1 MGCGAGTRLA
11 SAPRPLL
18 PMSMQHARS
27 QLLLSVLFCAL
38 APGCEQHDAAAPEHA
53 HGAAAKSA
61 DGAEEHPGVL
71 EHDAFEFLEPQHPG
85 HPNWV
90 DMGDIPLGEV
100 REATVRMRNVE
111 GVPIRIEQVTAGC
124 SCTRPQVTVVLPSGE
139 RVPGDSNA
147 RDVVALAP
155 PDSIIEVTLR
165 VDSTQA
171 PVKNKD
177 KIVLVRMTTDS
188 KTSPYVTLEAR
199 MKIHAPLQPVPPE
212 IDLERLGINA
222 GKEGRTDITPVVPT
236 GEKVL
241 GVLETP
247 EGLTA
252 RIEPIEISGIPVWR
266 LHVRVEAPVR
276 PGYQEQYIKLS
287 TSGPSGFGEG
297 RPLSVKVRW
306 FAAEDVEVAPP
317 RLLFVRQPQSTV
329 ERAVGELITHMPGHK
344 LKVTSHRVEGVDASS
359 LNISIEPREPDAD
372 GRAKAWSI
380 SLERTAGAN
389 GALSGSLVLELDD
402 VQHPRLEVPLIGRG

>member
-1 MGCGAGTRLA
+1 MARLRERA
-11 SAPRPLL
+11 LLRRRVPHL
-18 PMSMQHARS
+18 PMSIHHARTHV
-27 QLLLSVLFCAL
+27 LSAALVCAL
-38 APGCEQHDAAAPEHA
+38 SLACEQHDGAAREHA
-53 HGAAAKSA
+53 TAAKASSGG
-61 DGAEEHPGVL
+61 GAEEHPGVL
-71 EHDAFEFLEPQHPG
+71 QHDAFEFLEPQHAG

-100 REATVRMRNVE
+100 REATVRIKNVE

-124 SCTRPQVTVVLPSGE
+124 SCTRPQITVVLPSGE
-139 RVPGDSNA
+139 RVPGDPNA
-147 RDVVALAP
+147 RDFVALAP
-155 PDSIIEVTLR
+155 PDSVLEVTLR

-199 MKIHAPLQPVPPE
+199 MKIHAPLQPVPPD
-212 IDLERLGINA
+212 IDLERLGVNA
-222 GKEGRTDITPVVPT
+222 GKEGRTDIMPVVPS

-252 RIEPIEISGIPVWR
+252 RIEPIEISGVPVWR
-266 LHVRVEAPVR
+266 LHVRVDPPVR
-276 PGYQEQYIKLS
+276 PGYQEQYVKLS

-317 RLLFVRQPQSTV
+317 RLLFVRQPQSAV
-329 ERAVGELITHMPGHK
+329 ERAVGELITHMPGHR
-344 LKVTSHRVEGVDASS
+344 LKVVSHRVEGVDAST
-359 LNISIEPREPDAD
+359 LNIAIEPRDPDAD
-372 GRAKAWSI
+372 GRAKTWSI
-380 SLERTAGAN
+380 SLERAAGSG

-402 VQHPRLEVPLIGRG
+402 AQHPRLEVPLIGRG

>member
-1 MGCGAGTRLA
+1 M
-11 SAPRPLL
+11 
-18 PMSMQHARS
+18 PMSTQPARS
-27 QLLLSVLFCAL
+27 DVFLAALLCAL
-38 APGCEQHDAAAPEHA
+38 TPGCDRHSGAQAEHA
-53 HGAAAKSA
+53 HSAAPKSA
-61 DGAEEHPGVL
+61 NGAEEHPGVL

-100 REATVRMRNVE
+100 REATVRMKNVD

-124 SCTRPQVTVVLPSGE
+124 SCTRPQITVVLPSGE

-147 RDVVALAP
+147 REVVAVAP
-155 PDSIIEVTLR
+155 PDSILEVNLR

-171 PVKNKD
+171 PIKNKD

-199 MKIHAPLQPVPPE
+199 MKIHAPLQPVPPD

-241 GVLETP
+241 DILETP

-266 LHVRVEAPVR
+266 LHVRVDPPVR
-276 PGYQEQYIKLS
+276 PGYQEQYVKLK

-317 RLLFVRQPQSTV
+317 RLLFVRQPKSTV

-344 LKVTSHRVEGVDASS
+344 LKVMSHRVEGVDASS
-359 LNISIEPREPDAD
+359 LTISIEPREPDAE

-380 SLERTAGAN
+380 SLERAGGAG

>member
-1 MGCGAGTRLA
+1 MPTHYARAHVLLSALLCAFSPGCDRHDGAG
-11 SAPRPLL
+11 
-18 PMSMQHARS
+18 
-27 QLLLSVLFCAL
+27 
-38 APGCEQHDAAAPEHA
+38 GEHA
-53 HGAAAKSA
+53 HGASVKS
-61 DGAEEHPGVL
+61 GAGTEDHPGL
-71 EHDAFEFLEPQHPG
+71 LQHDAFEFVDPQHAG

-100 REATVRMRNVE
+100 REATVRLKNVE
-111 GVPIRIEQVTAGC
+111 GVPIRVEQVTAGC
-124 SCTRPQVTVVLPSGE
+124 SCTRPEITVVLPSGE
-139 RVPGDSNA
+139 RIPGDSNA

-155 PDSIIEVTLR
+155 PESIIEVKLR

-171 PVKNKD
+171 PIKNKD
-177 KIVLVRMTTDS
+177 KIVLVRVTTDS

-199 MKIHAPLQPVPPE
+199 MKIHAPLQPVPPD
-212 IDLERLGINA
+212 IDLERLGVNA

-266 LHVRVEAPVR
+266 LHVRVDPPVR
-276 PGYQEQYIKLS
+276 PGYQEQYVKLS

-306 FAAEDVEVAPP
+306 FAADDVEVAPP

-329 ERAVGELITHMPGHK
+329 ERAVGELITHMPGHR
-344 LKVTSHRVEGVDASS
+344 LKVTSHRLEGVDASS
-359 LNISIEPREPDAD
+359 LSISIKPLDPDED
-372 GRAKAWSI
+372 GRAKLWSI
-380 SLERTAGAN
+380 SLERNSGAS